1 MKRATVEPLEKKW
14 LSLEEASRYLGSSKD
29 YVSQLINDNRVW
41 ASRYGKK
48 TWIEVKSLD
57 SFLESNRI

>member
-29 YVSQLINDNRVW
+29 YIYQLINDNRVW

-48 TWIEVKSLD
+48 TWIETKSLD

>member
-1 MKRATVEPLEKKW
+1 MKKATVETLTKKW

-29 YVSQLINDNRVW
+29 YIYQLINDNRVG

-48 TWIEVKSLD
+48 TWVEVKSLD
-57 SFLESNRI
+57 SFLEANRI

>member
-14 LSLEEASRYLGSSKD
+14 LSLEEASMYLGSSKD
-29 YVSQLINDNRVW
+29 YIYQLINDNRVW

-48 TWIEVKSLD
+48 TWVEKKSLD